1 MAVNIDLT
9 FPDGGQYFVNDL
21 SSVNIVWSDGTG
33 PASIYLFKG
42 GIQQGGAIATGVVS
56 GYVWNVTGYTVGA
69 DYQIKVVDDG
79 DASEDISAA
88 NFSISDA
95 ISLSAPNGGQYL
107 VNDGPNYNITWTGG
121 TGSAT
126 IYLFKGG
133 FQQGGAIATGVAS
146 GYAWNVTGY
155 TPGDDYQ
162 IKVVDDGDLTE
173 DISATNFS
181 ISNAVSLTAP
191 NGGQYLVNGT
201 TFNITWTGG
210 AINATL
216 ELYKNNILVGPAI
229 STTATTGIV
238 WNISGYTP
246 GADYK
251 VKVIDNNN
259 GTFDESDANFSISDP
274 IVVVSPNGGES
285 WANLSSHNITWTGGT
300 GDVKIELYKGLVNL
314 GTLADNQAGFS
325 YNWPIN
331 QDMGNDYTVKI
342 SDNNSLS
349 NDVSNNNFTITQY
362 VHVTVPNVPD
372 VRWTL
377 GSTHNITWTDNVPG
391 PVKIELYYNGTLH
404 GVLASVAD
412 GTNTF
417 AWTIPVNHL
426 MGNLF
431 KVRISSIDD
440 PSIVDMSDFNFRI
453 DAATNTYAI
462 TMIQPSDAG
471 IVWVKGS
478 SYLIS
483 WVDNLNSPVRIDLIT
498 PTSLV
503 NIAPSVEGSTY
514 GWTIDAGIPAATN
527 YKIMV
532 TSTTDNSVLG
542 ESEFDFEITATP
554 PQANIIIEQPTLPG
568 LYWLRGSSY
577 LISWTDNVPNNVVDI
592 VLCNSGGTEL
602 ATLKSGAEGSTWV
615 WTIPALTYA
624 PGDYR
629 IKVKYGGISGSSIAT
644 FHIGDSP
651 AGAYITLLQPNVD
664 GITWLENHDYL
675 ISWED
680 NIPGTVDI
688 YYYRTSDL
696 TEVPIA
702 TDVAGSTYV
711 WSIPAMTDGDDYFV
725 KIYSHA
731 DPTIAGDSD
740 FAFAIQGFLPGG
752 EVIVNSPNGG
762 ETWVKGNEYLIS
774 WDDNF
779 AENVKIELVNY
790 STVTTTLIAN
800 NVEGSTYVWTI
811 PNNGSYPAGIQYT
824 VRVTSVE
831 TNTVT
836 DESNAYFTIVDPASV
851 AVYPNPADR
860 EFTVKFNAQSNEE
873 YTVVLVD
880 RFNMPVMTR
889 TINTE
894 NTKELQ
900 VQTSFLPVGVYFMT
914 LTSGNTKHTEK
925 ILIQH

>member
-1 MAVNIDLT
+1 SGID
-9 FPDGGQYFVNDL
+9 
-21 SSVNIVWSDGTG
+21 
-33 PASIYLFKG
+33 
-42 GIQQGGAIATGVVS
+42 
-56 GYVWNVTGYTVGA
+56 YTV
-69 DYQIKVVDDG
+69 VVTDDN
-79 DASEDISAA
+79 DASTD
-88 NFSISDA
+88 
-95 ISLSAPNGGQYL
+95 
-107 VNDGPNYNITWTGG
+107 V
-121 TGSAT
+121 
-126 IYLFKGG
+126 
-133 FQQGGAIATGVAS
+133 
-146 GYAWNVTGY
+146 
-155 TPGDDYQ
+155 
-162 IKVVDDGDLTE
+162 
-173 DISATNFS
+173 
-181 ISNAVSLTAP
+181 SNAD
-191 NGGQYLVNGT
+191 
-201 TFNITWTGG
+201 FRITQ
-210 AINATL
+210 
-216 ELYKNNILVGPAI
+216 P
-229 STTATTGIV
+229 
-238 WNISGYTP
+238 
-246 GADYK
+246 
-251 VKVIDNNN
+251 
-259 GTFDESDANFSISDP
+259 
-274 IVVVSPNGGES
+274 VVVTSPNGGES
-285 WANLSSHNITWTGGT
+285 WANLSWHNITWTGGT
-300 GDVKIELYKGLVNL
+300 GDAKVELYKGLVNL
-314 GTLADNQAGFS
+314 GTLADHVASPFSWSINQA
-325 YNWPIN
+325 
-331 QDMGNDYTVKI
+331 MANDYTVKVT
-342 SDNNSLS
+342 DYVDLS
-349 NDVSNNNFTITQY
+349 NDVSNSNFTITQY
-362 VHVTVPNVPD
+362 VHVGAPNVPD
-372 VRWTL
+372 VRWIL
-377 GSTHNITWTDNVPG
+377 GTQYNITWTDNVPG
-391 PVKIELYYNGTLH
+391 PVKIELYYNGLFH
-404 GVLASVAD
+404 SELAASVAD

-431 KVRISSIDD
+431 KVRISSIAD

-554 PQANIIIEQPTLPG
+554 PQTNIIIEQPTLPG

-629 IKVKYGGISGSSIAT
+629 IKVKYGGISGSSIFT

-651 AGAYITLLQPNVD
+651 TGAYINLLQPNVD

-688 YYYRTSDL
+688 YYYRTSNL

-711 WSIPAMTDGDDYFV
+711 WSIPAMTDGVDYFV

-740 FAFAIQGFLPGG
+740 FDFAIQGFLPGG
-752 EVIVNSPNGG
+752 VVTVNSPNGG